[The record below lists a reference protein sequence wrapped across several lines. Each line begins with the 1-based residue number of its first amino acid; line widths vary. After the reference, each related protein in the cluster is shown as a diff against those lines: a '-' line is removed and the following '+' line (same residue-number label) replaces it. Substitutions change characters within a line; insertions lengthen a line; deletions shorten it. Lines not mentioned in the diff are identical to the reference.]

1 MKTLKYLL
9 VVAVFSCLSPKLFS
23 QEPVKGAIQFI
34 QAVPADKGFM
44 ASAVIPVPNQG
55 VPNQIKAIITK
66 KVLQEKE
73 KNTARFV
80 FILPA
85 EMQRPGPSFMVKNG
99 NIIASIG
106 TIDPQKEQLM
116 LFLVYKGAPTAEGKP
131 TFSQQKVELT
141 GN

>member
-9 VVAVFSCLSPKLFS
+9 IVAVFSCLTGRVFS
-23 QEPVKGAIQFI
+23 QEPVKGKIQFS
-34 QAVPADKGFM
+34 QGDKGSV
-44 ASAVIPVPNQG
+44 ASAVIPVPAQG
-55 VPNQIKAIITK
+55 VPNQVKAIITK

-85 EMQRPGPSFMVKNG
+85 EMQRPGPSFTVKDG

-106 TIDPQKEQLM
+106 NIDPQKEQVI
-116 LFLVYKGAPTAEGKP
+116 LFLVYKGAPTTDGKP
-131 TFSQQKVELT
+131 TFSQQKVELS
-141 GN
+141 NN